1 MDLSHTVV
9 DSNPSAGSYSLA
21 HCSTSLRLSFFSYK
35 MGAICLSQSLSK
47 SHAKGAWWAPV
58 FPAQVLYTYE
68 IRKMKVG
75 GNRMTSL
82 SLVQATVNNTAK
94 RVSQNQSILPRR
106 PFTPGKRESTE
117 LWHHPGCG
125 LPWCERRLTLRSW
138 DRSSKC
144 EPMAAAYPAS
154 ACGQQGGAGREP
166 TGEGENP
173 LSGQEWRNG
182 VSLPQPPTDSC
193 QD

>member
-1 MDLSHTVV
+1 MDLGHTVL
-9 DSNPSAGSYSLA
+9 DSNPSSGSYSLA

-35 MGAICLSQSLSK
+35 MGAICLSQS
-47 SHAKGAWWAPV
+47 HVGVTKGAWWAPF

-94 RVSQNQSILPRR
+94 CVSQNQSIFPRR
-106 PFTPGKRESTE
+106 LFTPGKRESTE

-125 LPWCERRLTLRSW
+125 LPWCERRLTL
-138 DRSSKC
+138 K
-144 EPMAAAYPAS
+144 
-154 ACGQQGGAGREP
+154 
-166 TGEGENP
+166 
-173 LSGQEWRNG
+173 LGQE
-182 VSLPQPPTDSC
+182 LKM
-193 QD
+193 